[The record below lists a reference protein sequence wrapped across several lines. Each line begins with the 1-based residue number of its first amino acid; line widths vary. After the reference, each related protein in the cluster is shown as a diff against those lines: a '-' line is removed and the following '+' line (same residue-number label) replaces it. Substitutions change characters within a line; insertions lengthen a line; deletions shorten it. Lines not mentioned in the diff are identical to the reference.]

1 MSAMNILMLAGGLG
15 LFLYGMTMMGEGLE
29 LAAGSRLRK
38 MLEALTTNRFLAV
51 LVGAAVTGVIQSSS
65 ATTVMVVGFVNAGL
79 MNLAQAVG
87 VIMGANIGTTVTSQ
101 LIALKLTSV
110 APIAVFIGVGIMMF
124 SKRKNTRHIGQIIA
138 GLGILFMGMN
148 IMGESLAPLK
158 ESTKFAEFM
167 ITFKNPLFGI
177 LAGALFTG
185 VIQSSSAS
193 IGILQALAMQGLI
206 GLDGAVFILLGQN
219 IGTCVTALI
228 SSIGTSVTARRA
240 AIIHLMFNV
249 LGTIIFGTIMMILPV
264 VDWITALAPNNTVA
278 QIANTHT
285 LFNIATTL
293 LLFPAANL
301 LVRLSCLIV
310 PGKEVVHEEM
320 QVKFIDER
328 ILTTPP
334 IAVAQVI
341 KEVDRMG
348 SLARKNFSLAMKCFF
363 SKDDKDTALLM
374 KEVSVNEKVIN
385 LLNREITKYLVKIY
399 SSELNDHD
407 YKTIGRLFHTVS
419 DIERIGDHAEN
430 IIEYAQQR
438 FDEKLPF
445 SEVAFAELQE
455 MTARVEGIIDQAIA
469 MFHSDNHDPAVFSM
483 VMEAEEGIDERTR
496 ELRNKHVNR
505 LTQGDCNATSGM
517 IFIDLLTNMERA
529 ADHAVN
535 IAQAVNS

>member
-51 LVGAAVTGVIQSSS
+51 LVGTAVTGVIQSSS

-79 MNLAQAVG
+79 MNLSQAVG

-101 LIALKLTSV
+101 LIALKMTNI

-124 SKRKNTRHIGQIIA
+124 SKRKNTRHVGQIIA

-158 ESTKFAEFM
+158 ESKAFAEFM
-167 ITFKNPLFGI
+167 VMFKNPLFGI

-206 GLDGAVFILLGQN
+206 GLDGAIYILLGQN
-219 IGTCVTALI
+219 IGTCVTALL

-249 LGTIIFGTIMMILPV
+249 IGTVIFGTIIMILPIV
-264 VDWITALAPNNTVA
+264 NWVTALAPNNTVA

-285 LFNIATTL
+285 LFNVLTTL
-293 LLFPAANL
+293 MLFPAANL
-301 LVRLSCLIV
+301 LVKLSCKIV
-310 PGKEVVHEEM
+310 PGKEVVQEEM
-320 QVKFIDER
+320 HTKFIDDR

-363 SKDDKDTALLM
+363 MKNDKDTALLM
-374 KEVSVNEKVIN
+374 KEVASNEKVIN
-385 LLNREITKYLVKIY
+385 LLNREITNYLVKIY
-399 SSELNDHD
+399 SLELNDHD

-445 SEVAFAELQE
+445 SDIAFAELQE
-455 MTARVEGIIDQAIA
+455 MTVRVEGIIDQAIA
-469 MFHSDNHDPAVFSM
+469 MFHTDNHDPEVFSM
-483 VMEAEEGIDERTR
+483 VMEAEQGIDERTR
-496 ELRNKHVNR
+496 ELRNKHVDR
-505 LTQGDCNATSGM
+505 LTQGDCNAVSGM